1 MKTAAAHRPQQ
12 ARQIWLAWLC
22 ALCLLGFQGV
32 GHWHRIAHAGGVS
45 SIGNSIGTSTIG
57 SVEKTAVWGHQ
68 SGDADCKLFDQLS
81 HELGPGST
89 SAVVGAASVQ
99 LATADTVSIRI
110 DTAALWKRGARGPP
124 IFA

>member
-32 GHWHRIAHAGGVS
+32 GHWHRIAHAGGAS
-45 SIGNSIGTSTIG
+45 SSLDKAS
-57 SVEKTAVWGHQ
+57 SWGHQ

-81 HELGPGST
+81 HELGPGRT
-89 SAVVGAASVQ
+89 AAVLGAAPVQ
-99 LATADTVSIRI
+99 LAAADTVSIRI